1 MRSKPFRL
9 LLRQLLR
16 DPRRS
21 TQGALLRNLQLAYL
35 LGKEAVVVDLMGLF
49 DLALLH
55 GMDESAV
62 SPQLPVVLPP
72 LPLLRTPICDKP
84 QEPVGHRE
92 MAAPPQS
99 LLWKTTMPRPLAL
112 QQLLQLQN
120 LTLVELA
127 DPYAQVLPEYLQRG
141 ENQVRIE
148 DASLA
153 CRQHYEV

>member
-1 MRSKPFRL
+1 MPFRL
-9 LLRQLLR
+9 YRLLQRQLLP
-16 DPRRS
+16 DPPQS
-21 TQGALLRNLQLAYL
+21 TQGAPPRNPQLVCRL
-35 LGKEAVVVDLMGLF
+35 VREAVVVDLMGLF

-55 GMDESAV
+55 VMDESAV
-62 SPQLPVVLPP
+62 SLQLPVVLPP
-72 LPLLRTPICDKP
+72 LPLLRTPIFDKS

-141 ENQVRIE
+141 ENQVKIE

-153 CRQHYEV
+153 CRQPFEV

>member
-1 MRSKPFRL
+1 M
-9 LLRQLLR
+9 
-16 DPRRS
+16 
-21 TQGALLRNLQLAYL
+21 QGALLRNPQLACR
-35 LGKEAVVVDLMGLF
+35 LGKEAVVVDLTARF

-55 GMDESAV
+55 VMDESAV
-62 SPQLPVVLPP
+62 SHQQLVVPSP
-72 LPLLRTPICDKP
+72 LPLLRTPIFDKS
-84 QEPVGHRE
+84 QEPVDHHE

-99 LLWKTTMPRPLAL
+99 LLWKTTMPLPLAL

-127 DPYAQVLPEYLQRG
+127 DLCAQVLLGSLQRG